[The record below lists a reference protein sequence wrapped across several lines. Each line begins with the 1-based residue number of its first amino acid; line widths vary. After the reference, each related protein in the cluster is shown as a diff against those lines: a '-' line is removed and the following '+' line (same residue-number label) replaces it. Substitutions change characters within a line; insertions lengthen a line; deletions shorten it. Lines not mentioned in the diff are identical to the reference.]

1 MALFKSIVLYCISL
15 YFIVYCNLGLGM
27 GAQISS
33 RLSVV
38 FLVIGENAG
47 KTTDIP
53 KHVDQVPSGSEHS
66 KSL

>member
-1 MALFKSIVLYCISL
+1 MMADLA
-15 YFIVYCNLGLGM
+15 VYLTSGRGM
-27 GAQISS
+27 GAQIGS